1 MCLDFINKRIE
12 KIFIIKCIFVLSL
25 FIFKFFKLVW
35 LYGNFSVEDFDK
47 KCYVVK

>member
-1 MCLDFINKRIE
+1 MYFC
-12 KIFIIKCIFVLSL
+12 IKFKMLNL

-35 LYGNFSVEDFDK
+35 LYGNFSVEIFDK